1 MEPMNE
7 KDLTIIKNHW
17 ESPETESLKDKNL
30 QLVERSAIIEQLE
43 KIKISRLA
51 DIGCGN
57 CEDTIYFS
65 NYADLVD
72 AFDFSEKM
80 IKEAINTITASK
92 TEKINVAKL
101 DLINDQI
108 LNSYNTII
116 TKRTL
121 INLGNFKNQKK
132 AIQKIHNSLVKNG
145 YYIMLE
151 CSLNGLD
158 NMNSIR
164 NIFSLDKIPMPF
176 HNYHFDLEQLLEFTE
191 NLFEVVEQKYFSDY
205 FFLTR
210 IVGPLLNNK
219 EPYKYDSIFKELS
232 DLTLIK
238 KHIGPQFLLVL
249 RKK

>member
-1 MEPMNE
+1 MSK
-7 KDLTIIKNHW
+7 KDLNIIKKHW
-17 ESPETESLKDKNL
+17 ENIKTDSLKDKNL
-30 QLVERSAIIEQLE
+30 QIVERSAIIDYL
-43 KIKISRLA
+43 KNLKVDALA

-57 CEDTIYFS
+57 CEDTVYFS
-65 NYADLVD
+65 KYAKSVD
-72 AFDFSEKM
+72 AFDYSEKM
-80 IKEAINTITASK
+80 IKEAINTITASNG
-92 TEKINVAKL
+92 EKINITKL

-108 LNSYNTII
+108 DNLYDTII

-121 INLGNFKNQKK
+121 INLGNFENQKK
-132 AIQKIHNSLVKNG
+132 AIQKIHNSMVENG

-151 CSLNGLD
+151 CSLDGLD

-232 DLTLIK
+232 NLTLIK